1 MQLDDLTSLSKYND
15 EHGLTY
21 RESLAKA
28 LANKIDIYYVFD
40 GRSYVV
46 FEPHEEDL
54 IDKKDD
60 SQNWFGSHDALEREF
75 APCDFILLTPGII
88 RDLWGRISYEDFK
101 VKLRELIEQSAP
113 DGYHLSKML
122 DGESRLITIDNLYA
136 DTKKNSQLMKKGS
149 HSDNQPNSSTALK
162 VIGLLMHHLAKSPKY
177 ASGTSPNK
185 SQIKELLL
193 ELAVELDINNYGLSK
208 VDERL
213 LAEAMKY
220 LETQK
225 N

>member
-1 MQLDDLTSLSKYND
+1 MQLDDLTSLSKFND

-21 RESLAKA
+21 REALAKA

-46 FEPHEEDL
+46 YEPHDESL
-54 IDKKDD
+54 MDKNDD
-60 SQNWFGSHDALEREF
+60 SDNWFGSHDALEKEF
-75 APCDFILLTPGII
+75 APCDFTLLTPGII

-101 VKLRELIEQSAP
+101 VKLRELIEESAP
-113 DGYHLSKML
+113 EGFYLSKML
-122 DGESRLITIDNLYA
+122 DGEGRLITIDNLYVA
-136 DTKKNSQLMKKGS
+136 TQKKTQTKPTDSQAA
-149 HSDNQPNSSTALK
+149 PNSALK

-193 ELAVELDINNYGLSK
+193 ELAAELDVNNYGLSK

-213 LAEAMKY
+213 LTEAMKY